1 MQNEKE
7 GIVVSQS
14 MMLFFGVIILGL
26 VGFCGYLYGKVG
38 STTAPLAAPTQQ
50 AAQQAAAPTIT
61 LDAVKALFTKDFV
74 KFGDANRKV
83 LFVEISDPS
92 CPYCHIAGG
101 KDSEL
106 AAAIGPQF
114 KYATDGGTYIPPV
127 SEIRKLV
134 DAGKA
139 SYLWIYFPGHSGGE
153 MAAKAMYCAN
163 DLGKFWEVSDLLM
176 SEKGYEIQNGVSA
189 NRAAVTGPVVGNDK
203 TKSGDLA
210 NFLKSAVDPVKMKAC
225 LDSGKYDGRTVS
237 ETSEGQKLAAY
248 FGQNFG
254 TPAFFVNTQAYAG
267 AYSFTEMQSTVD
279 AALK

>member
-7 GIVVSQS
+7 GVVISQS
-14 MMLFFGVIILGL
+14 MMLFFGVIVLGL

-38 STTAPLAAPTQQ
+38 TSSAPAT
-50 AAQQAAAPTIT
+50 AQQAAAPTATPTVTMDTI
-61 LDAVKALFTKDFV
+61 KGLFSKSYV

-92 CPYCHIAGG
+92 CPYCHVAGG

-106 AAAIGPQF
+106 AAAMGPQF
-114 KYATDGGTYIPPV
+114 KYAADGGTYIPPV
-127 SEIRKLV
+127 PEIRKLV
-134 DAGKA
+134 DAGNA
-139 SYLWIYFPGHSGGE
+139 SYLWIYYPGHSGGE
-153 MAAKAMYCAN
+153 MAAKAMYCAS

-189 NRAAVTGPVVGNDK
+189 SRAAVTGPVVGNDK

-210 NFLKSAVDPVKMKAC
+210 NFLKSAVDPAKMKAC
-225 LDSGKYDGRTVS
+225 LDSGKYDSRTAS
-237 ETSEGQKLAAY
+237 ETNDSQQLAVY

-254 TPAFFVNTQAYAG
+254 TPAFFINTQAYAG
-267 AYSFTEMQSTVD
+267 AYSYTDMQSTVD